1 MFCAANFGLQATQ
14 PHLEYGSVYREKRPT
29 TSGLRGT
36 RRRAAARTGRT
47 VPPPSVVPVGRDPPH
62 AKARGRPLRIS
73 YPADL
78 RRRGPDTYDFRP
90 ADRTDDCSASDFV
103 ISEALQQTDFDGIRH
118 GVLSGLIALPEHQ
131 PSQTRRGTTVH
142 KPRRG
147 SSIWTVDLSH
157 RPADWTPPPP
167 SYALARPVR
176 RSPPDFRPA

>member
-1 MFCAANFGLQATQ
+1 MFCATNFGLQATQ

-47 VPPPSVVPVGRDPPH
+47 VPPPSVVPVGRDPPY

-118 GVLSGLIALPEHQ
+118 GVLSGWTA
-131 PSQTRRGTTVH
+131 SGRSRTRLRIRGIMGAVPTINTTLGACEGLDVVWLH
-142 KPRRG
+142 
-147 SSIWTVDLSH
+147 
-157 RPADWTPPPP
+157 
-167 SYALARPVR
+167 
-176 RSPPDFRPA
+176 

>member
-47 VPPPSVVPVGRDPPH
+47 VPPPSVVPVGRVAPPH
-62 AKARGRPLRIS
+62 AKAGGRPLRIS

-118 GVLSGLIALPEHQ
+118 GVLSGLIALVGVELGYGFGGSWGLFPQ
-131 PSQTRRGTTVH
+131 SI
-142 KPRRG
+142 PR
-147 SSIWTVDLSH
+147 
-157 RPADWTPPPP
+157 
-167 SYALARPVR
+167 
-176 RSPPDFRPA
+176 